1 MRKLSHLYILLLSFS
16 FIIVSCTKEGPEGPV
31 GPIGP
36 QGPAG
41 GSGSTGPAG
50 PAGPTGAT
58 GPAGPQ
64 GPQGPQ
70 GPAGTANVIYSAW
83 TAYNTANWSAPTTFF
98 GVLQRTYQVNTATI
112 TNAILDQGVVLAY
125 YRFSGGGTTAYQSP
139 FTFHYIEPTGQILR
153 HDVRLGIIEFVYHNL
168 VNITT
173 DPGTLGSANSYRYVI
188 IPGSVGGGRGVNS
201 EKVAEING
209 HIYSESQLQAMSY
222 QQVCTL
228 LNIQP

>member
-1 MRKLSHLYILLLSFS
+1 MRKLSHLYVLLLSFS

-50 PAGPTGAT
+50 PTGPTGAT

-64 GPQGPQ
+64 GSQGPQ

-83 TAYNTANWSAPTTFF
+83 FSLSGIGAPNQWHDSTLFDVGACAVAYRNAP
-98 GVLQRTYQVNTATI
+98 GVTQAM
-112 TNAILDQGVVLAY
+112 LDNGVILAY
-125 YRFSGGGTTAYQSP
+125 HRFLPGNPASQLPALLAGGFYMGFRPVVGRMIYFITTAIPPYPGGLSN
-139 FTFHYIEPTGQILR
+139 LS
-153 HDVRLGIIEFVYHNL
+153 EF
-168 VNITT
+168 
-173 DPGTLGSANSYRYVI
+173 RYVL
-188 IPGSVGGGRGVNS
+188 IPGGVAGGRGVNS
-201 EKVAEING
+201 EKIVDIRG
-209 HIYSESQLQAMSY
+209 QTYTESQLKAMSY

-228 LNIQP
+228 LNIRQ